1 VPTASRETVPHR
13 DNDAPTDG
21 PAPVSSGWLQ
31 DAEWRRSHDLGLA
44 IGRAGGVDITVFGAS
59 QTFVCAA
66 QNRKT
71 WKQEVALREIL
82 LPNRAR
88 RQQVLATAPMLLGYA
103 RVSKAEDQDTA
114 AQVGALKAAGC
125 TRIYEERASGGR
137 WDRPELHRLLDHLRE
152 GDTVVVW
159 KLDRLTRSL
168 KDLLHI
174 LEKIDTAGA
183 RFRSVTEAIDTSG
196 PAGRMVMQMLGC
208 FAEFERAMV
217 RERTRAGLKAGRER
231 GRKGGRR
238 PKLLAHQKAEIL
250 AMLAA
255 GRAGAEVARL
265 FRVHRATISRIAAE
279 ARAASA
285 EAQSLP

>member
-1 VPTASRETVPHR
+1 
-13 DNDAPTDG
+13 
-21 PAPVSSGWLQ
+21 
-31 DAEWRRSHDLGLA
+31 
-44 IGRAGGVDITVFGAS
+44 
-59 QTFVCAA
+59 
-66 QNRKT
+66 
-71 WKQEVALREIL
+71 
-82 LPNRAR
+82 
-88 RQQVLATAPMLLGYA
+88 MLLGYA